1 MMLEFKEK
9 ITKNIKRTFRTTSP
23 LFIILFVVLLL
34 YTIFMLYLMFWGIMT
49 SLKDV
54 GDFNDNVLGLPTIV
68 TFDNF
73 IRIWNNFY
81 VRVNVDGV
89 LQVRFIEDMFIN
101 TLLISGIGSIIV
113 AFVPCIVAY
122 AVTRFNFKFNA
133 VIKGIVIVTMVLPIV
148 GSTPAHI
155 KLLRDL
161 GLFDTILGNWIEKIS
176 FLGMNFLIYTAAFE
190 VVPKDFIEA
199 AKMDGASEM
208 KLFTKIMFPMVGTI
222 FATIYL
228 ISFIASWNNYQ
239 GPLMLLPTHPTL
251 AVGVYELSRTQINDL
266 NNVPTRMAGCVILLV
281 PVLIIFII
289 FRKKIMG
296 NITLGGVKE

>member
-1 MMLEFKEK
+1 
-9 ITKNIKRTFRTTSP
+9 
-23 LFIILFVVLLL
+23 
-34 YTIFMLYLMFWGIMT
+34 MLYLMFWGIMT

-161 GLFDTILGNWIEKIS
+161 SLFDTILGNWIEKIS
-176 FLGMNFLIYTAAFE
+176 FL
-190 VVPKDFIEA
+190 
-199 AKMDGASEM
+199 
-208 KLFTKIMFPMVGTI
+208 
-222 FATIYL
+222 
-228 ISFIASWNNYQ
+228 
-239 GPLMLLPTHPTL
+239 
-251 AVGVYELSRTQINDL
+251 
-266 NNVPTRMAGCVILLV
+266 
-281 PVLIIFII
+281 FII
-289 FRKKIMG
+289 SI
-296 NITLGGVKE
+296 I